1 VGDPRHVA
9 EITTIPRPPN
19 GAEEVAAMLSR
30 LLEAHE
36 IVIAKTRDTIETTAH
51 NGDAGS
57 NDLLTSD
64 VLRRNELQVWFIAE
78 HLVEQP

>member
-1 VGDPRHVA
+1 
-9 EITTIPRPPN
+9 
-19 GAEEVAAMLSR
+19 MLSR

-36 IVIAKTRDTIETTAH
+36 IVIAKTRDAIDVTGR

-64 VLRRNELQVWFIAE
+64 VLRPNELQVWFIAE